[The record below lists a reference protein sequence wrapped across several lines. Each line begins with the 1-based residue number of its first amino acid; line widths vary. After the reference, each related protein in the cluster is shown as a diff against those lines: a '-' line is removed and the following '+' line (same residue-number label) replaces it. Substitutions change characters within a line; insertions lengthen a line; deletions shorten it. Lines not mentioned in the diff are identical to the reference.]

1 MSRTKGAVSIELDE
15 EKVEALAS
23 IGCTLEEI
31 AVVMG
36 CCERTLQRR
45 CKECIARGHERM
57 KTSLRRWQYE
67 KAKSGNTTMLI
78 WLGKQ
83 FLGQRDK
90 IDETYREETVTFEPL
105 VSRIGTD
112 E

>member
-1 MSRTKGAVSIELDE
+1 MARPKGSYSTKLDLEKIEIY
-15 EKVEALAS
+15 AS

-31 AVVMG
+31 AVM
-36 CCERTLQRR
+36 CDCSERTLQRR
-45 CKECIARGHERM
+45 ATAAIAKGHERM

-90 IDETYREETVTFEPL
+90 IDETVREETVIIEPIN
-105 VSRIGTD
+105 RNGTNA
-112 E
+112 